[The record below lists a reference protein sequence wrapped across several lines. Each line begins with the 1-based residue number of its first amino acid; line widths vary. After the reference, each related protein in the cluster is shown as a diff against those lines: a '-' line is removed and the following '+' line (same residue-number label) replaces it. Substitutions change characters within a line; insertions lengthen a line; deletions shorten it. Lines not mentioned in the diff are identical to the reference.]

1 MSKHLQIIALFCI
14 GIAAG
19 FFAAYYSFDC
29 RETMASGG
37 ADRSGEYI
45 ITSGLLDGG
54 AGATYF
60 LDCSTGTLTATV
72 PACRGQGGA
81 AGIWG
86 MYKADVTKA
95 LRAFITQ
102 NPKDAFGQPLEM
114 PSKPSYVMTTA
125 PFHYLGKLGSISW
138 PAECISIV
146 ETQTGIQFLFVVPFN
161 ATKYKQGT
169 LEMQGE
175 MRCFTAKQINPVM
188 KRRQL

>member
-1 MSKHLQIIALFCI
+1 MSKRLQIIALFCI
-14 GIAAG
+14 GIAVG

-29 RETMASGG
+29 RETLASGG

-45 ITSGLLDGG
+45 ITSGILEGG

-60 LDCSTGTLTATV
+60 LDCSTGVLTATV
-72 PACRGQGGA
+72 PVCRGQGGF
-81 AGIWG
+81 WG

-114 PSKPSYVMTTA
+114 PSKPSYVMTTT
-125 PFHYLGKLGSISW
+125 PFHFLGKYGSITW
-138 PAECISIV
+138 PAEGISIV
-146 ETQTGIQFLFVVPFN
+146 ETQTGIQFLYVIPFN

-169 LEMQGE
+169 PELQGE

>member
-1 MSKHLQIIALFCI
+1 MSRRLQIVALFCI

-37 ADRSGEYI
+37 TDRSGEYI
-45 ITSGLLDGG
+45 ITSGLLEGG

-60 LDCSTGTLTATV
+60 LDCSTGVLTATV
-72 PACRGQGGA
+72 PACRGQGSF
-81 AGIWG
+81 WG

-95 LRAFITQ
+95 LKAFITQ
-102 NPKDAFGQPLEM
+102 NPKDAFGQPIEI

-125 PFHYLGKLGSISW
+125 PFHYLGKLNQISW
-138 PAECISIV
+138 PVECVSIV
-146 ETQTGIQFLFVVPFN
+146 ETQTGIQFLYVIPFN

-169 LEMQGE
+169 PELQGE

-188 KRRQL
+188 RRKQL